1 MKTPKNQQLYK
12 SVEKII
18 EDNRGKK
25 DSIKEGVFVL
35 AVYKKG
41 KVSQAKVLMNGFKI
55 EEIDVVLREIYGK
68 IYEMRNRG
76 NAKIQRINKKL
87 GG

>member
-1 MKTPKNQQLYK
+1 MKSPKNCELYK

-18 EDNRGKK
+18 EQNKGKK
-25 DSIKEGVFVL
+25 DSTRNGVFVL
-35 AVYKKG
+35 AIYKKG
-41 KVSQAKVLMNGFKI
+41 KMSQAKVLMNGFKI

-76 NAKIQRINKKL
+76 NAKIQRINRKL

>member
-1 MKTPKNQQLYK
+1 MKTPKNCKLYK

-18 EDNRGKK
+18 EENKGKK
-25 DSIKEGVFVL
+25 DSVKNGVFVL
-35 AVYKKG
+35 AIYKKG

-76 NAKIQRINKKL
+76 DARIQRINKKL

>member
-1 MKTPKNQQLYK
+1 MKTPKNCTLYK

-18 EDNRGKK
+18 EENKGKK
-25 DSIKEGVFVL
+25 DSVKNGVFVL
-35 AVYKKG
+35 AIYKKG

>member
-1 MKTPKNQQLYK
+1 MKTPKNCKLYK

-18 EDNRGKK
+18 KENKGKK
-25 DSIKEGVFVL
+25 DSAKNGVFVL
-35 AVYKKG
+35 AIYKKG